1 MDFLGIKNNKFIKN
15 KEVLKQQEEMHMR
28 DDHLLQ
34 LENETHIIVP
44 ESPNF
49 KFIQTIKR
57 KRNR

>member
-1 MDFLGIKNNKFIKN
+1 MDFLGIKNNKFVKN
-15 KEVLKQQEEMHMR
+15 KELCKQQEELCMK
-28 DDHLLQ
+28 DDYQLQ
-34 LENETHIIVP
+34 LDNDTHIIVP